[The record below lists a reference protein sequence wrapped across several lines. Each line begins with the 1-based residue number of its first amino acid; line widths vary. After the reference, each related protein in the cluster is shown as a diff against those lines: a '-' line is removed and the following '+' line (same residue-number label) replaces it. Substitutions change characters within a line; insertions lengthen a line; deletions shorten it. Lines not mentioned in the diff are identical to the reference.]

1 MPEQIQFS
9 SATTTSNLYPLAIQQ
24 AETEDSEEGYDCCC
38 CLDNFRFKR
47 TLKAICYGQILSLC
61 LCGTGIGSQYLS
73 EFKVNT
79 PMAQSFLNYFFL
91 SFVYGL
97 GLIFSDGSESFFEII
112 KDRGWKYLLL
122 GIIDVEANYLVV
134 WAYQFTNLTSI
145 QLLDCSVIPFV
156 MILSYLFLRVRYLT
170 FHIVGVALCLLGI
183 AFLIWADVL
192 ENKNGSLGESNKFL
206 GDCLCIASSAL
217 YALSNT
223 GEEKLVKNY
232 SRNEYLGIVGIIG
245 FIISGIQLAI
255 FERNNLAEVNWTWK
269 VIAMY
274 LLYSV
279 SMFIFYSMVSIVLQ
293 KTSALMFN
301 LSILTADFYSL
312 IAGIF
317 LFHYQFHIL
326 YFISFAVVIFG
337 SIIYSIKETEIAG
350 SNEDFCKPLRKI
362 VSNFGSCNWSHR
374 HNTTATTHT
383 NRNESTEASL

>member
-1 MPEQIQFS
+1 MPEQIPITS
-9 SATTTSNLYPLAIQQ
+9 GTLTTTNATNIYPLTIQQ
-24 AETEDSEEGYDCCC
+24 VEREDSEEGYDCCC
-38 CLDNFRFKR
+38 CLDNFKFKR
-47 TLKAICYGQILSLC
+47 TLKAIFYGQILSLC

-79 PMAQSFLNYFFL
+79 PMTQSFLNYFFL

-97 GLIFSDGSESFFEII
+97 SLIFSDGRESFFELI
-112 KDRGWKYLLL
+112 KDRGWKYFLLA
-122 GIIDVEANYLVV
+122 IIDVEANYLVV

-145 QLLDCSVIPFV
+145 QLLDCSIIPFV
-156 MILSYLFLRVRYLT
+156 MILSYFFLRVRYLT
-170 FHIVGVALCLLGI
+170 FHIVGVTFCLLGI

-192 ENKNGSLGESNKFL
+192 ENKDTSSSGSNKFL
-206 GDCLCIASSAL
+206 GDFLCIASSAL

-232 SRNEYLGIVGIIG
+232 SRREYLGLVGVIG
-245 FIISGIQLAI
+245 H
-255 FERNNLAEVNWTWK
+255 NLAEVNWTWK
-269 VIAMY
+269 VVGMY
-274 LLYSV
+274 LLFSI

-326 YFISFAVVIFG
+326 YFLSFAVVIFG
-337 SIIYSIKETEIAG
+337 SIIYSIKETEIAEE
-350 SNEDFCKPLRKI
+350 SNESYWEHLKSIF
-362 VSNFGSCNWSHR
+362 SNFIFCNCLCKRNKHITIQS
-374 HNTTATTHT
+374 
-383 NRNESTEASL
+383 NRNYS